1 MKDTVKKQN
10 VSANDYALAKLL
22 NEYAIKIFTSLDV
35 NGSIPD
41 YSDLNRSYI
50 FLVDELKEIYA
61 RQPQLQNIGRSI
73 CWQVIDNL
81 ELFHENIG
89 EYKTLEFEYTHSGA
103 DYGEEH
109 NSIVSRLC
117 IKAKIDK
124 PDLTPHLQQLLKVAD
139 ENFTQYKHELDKMYA
154 KVTIEYVSGRPVVT
168 VGDDK
173 YHLSAMRD
181 GLVLT
186 IISYCLKHH
195 PNEQVD
201 VKTLKSEFNDAGI
214 KAPGLNNLR
223 ENIRNSHFGAKKP
236 LSPFVQAFPKVI
248 LARNT
253 TELSD
258 EQLEAI
264 KLAAS

>member
-1 MKDTVKKQN
+1 MQN
-10 VSANDYALAKLL
+10 DPANDYALAKLL

-35 NGSIPD
+35 TGSIPD

-50 FLVDELKEIYA
+50 FIVDELKEIYA
-61 RQPQLQNIGRSI
+61 RQPELQKIGSSI

-109 NSIVSRLC
+109 NSKVSRLC

-124 PDLTPHLQQLLKVAD
+124 PDLTPHLQQLLEEAD
-139 ENFTQYKHELDKMYA
+139 TNFTQYKHELDKMYA
-154 KVTIEYVSGRPVVT
+154 TLSIESISVPVIT
-168 VGDDK
+168 VGDEK
-173 YHLSAMRD
+173 YHFPSTMRV
-181 GLVLT
+181 GAPLNVIT
-186 IISYCLKHH
+186 HCLEKH
-195 PNEQVD
+195 PNQQVD
-201 VKTLKSEFNDAGI
+201 IDTLKSELKEAKMTAN
-214 KAPGLNNLR
+214 GLNNIYS
-223 ENIRNSHFGAKKP
+223 NIRKTIFGEGNT
-236 LSPFVQAFPKVI
+236 LSPFVRAFPRAVLVRK
-248 LARNT
+248 T

-258 EQLEAI
+258 EELEAI